1 MPNLVRPPLRAGP
14 KTNLPLAPAPSEIDI
29 GVELWI
35 DGGTVLVMGPR
46 SEERST
52 HDWHLRE
59 VPEELI
65 SRYFAEGW
73 WNDDSMGDLVARGL
87 SAMHDA
93 TFAVHSSVRPWN
105 GTVSDVDRA
114 ARALAGWLN
123 ANNIGSGD
131 IVLFQLPNWVE
142 AAITF
147 WGAAYAGA
155 IVVPVVHFYGEKELE
170 YIVRVT
176 QPALVV
182 TADTFG
188 SADYLSSYADVLGGM
203 PGTWAV
209 VGATAPDDLPSNA
222 VPFQRLLDATP
233 IDKPVAVDPGAPAL
247 IAFTSGTTRNPK
259 GVIHSHRTIGFEARQ
274 LSDLAPEGGP
284 PSITGAPVGHFIGM
298 LSAFVCSLIKRQEI
312 NLIDVWNPA
321 EVLRLMREEG
331 LGVAGGATY
340 FITSLLDHPDFT
352 EEHLKSMPFAGM
364 GGSPVPVAFTE
375 RCSNLGIEVYR
386 SYGSTEQPSI
396 SGSYIDEPELK
407 RVTTDGHALPGVEI
421 RLDAEGQILSRGPE
435 LFLGYTDT
443 ALTAE
448 AFDED
453 GWYLTGDIGVLDSEG
468 YLTIVDRISDVIIR
482 GGENI
487 SAQEVEEILL
497 GIDSVTEVAVVAEPD
512 ARLGERA
519 TAIVRMRGD
528 VTPPTLEQVR
538 QHFAASHLAK
548 QKWPESIRSVSDFPR
563 TPSGKIQK
571 FRLREQLR
579 AGALE
584 NESSGG

>member
-1 MPNLVRPPLRAGP
+1 VSKFSG
-14 KTNLPLAPAPSEIDI
+14 
-29 GVELWI
+29 
-35 DGGTVLVMGPR
+35 DGGTVLDMSTR
-46 SEERST
+46 SDSRST
-52 HDWHLRE
+52 RDWHLRT
-59 VPEELI
+59 VPEALR
-65 SRYFAEGW
+65 SRYLAEGW

-87 SAMHDA
+87 NAMPDA
-93 TFAVHSSVRPWN
+93 TFAVHSAVRPWSS
-105 GTVSDVDRA
+105 TIADVDRS
-114 ARALAGWLN
+114 ARAFAGWLR
-123 ANNIGSGD
+123 AQNIGPGD

-155 IVVPVVHFYGEKELE
+155 VVVPVVHFYGEKELE

-188 SADYLSSYADVLGGM
+188 SADYLSSYAEVLGEH
-203 PGTWAV
+203 PGQWAV
-209 VGATAPDDLPSNA
+209 VGATAPEDLPANS
-222 VPFQRLLDATP
+222 VPFQQLLDATP
-233 IDKPVAVDPGAPAL
+233 IDQPVPVDPDAPAL

-274 LSDLAPEGGP
+274 LSELAPDGGP

-298 LSAFVCSLIKRQEI
+298 LSAFVCSLIRHQDI
-312 NLIDVWNPA
+312 NLIDVWNPG

-340 FITSLLDHPDFT
+340 FVTSLLDHPDFS

-396 SGSYIDEPELK
+396 TGAYIDEPQQK

-421 RLDAEGQILSRGPE
+421 VLDAEGQILSRGPE
-435 LFLGYTDT
+435 LFLGYTD
-443 ALTAE
+443 AELTADV
-448 AFDED
+448 FDED
-453 GWYLTGDIGVLDSEG
+453 GWYHTGDIGVLDDDG

-497 GIDSVTEVAVVAEPD
+497 GMDGVAEVAVVAEPD

-519 TAIVRMRGD
+519 TAILRMRGED
-528 VTPPTLEQVR
+528 APPTLEQVR

-548 QKWPESIRSVSDFPR
+548 QKWPESIRSVHDFPR

-579 AGALE
+579 AGSLDGE
-584 NESSGG
+584 IPRG